1 MKPAKL
7 CCMITDIMFVIA
19 AILLGILL
27 VGIVQ
32 FMNATI
38 MLQDVIGSAAV
49 ATVSTVFLIAYKF
62 AFVMVIMCI
71 IMQLICV
78 TQSFLVPDD
87 LRLNGVLKTCAAV
100 IDVVL
105 MLSFAIETH
114 KFYGYLCLVF
124 CIVLLGMSIAQTV
137 VSK

>member
-7 CCMITDIMFVIA
+7 CCIITNIMFVIA
-19 AILLGILL
+19 AIELGILL
-27 VGIVQ
+27 TGIVQ
-32 FMNATI
+32 FMDATI
-38 MLQDVIGSAAV
+38 ILQNVMDSAAV

-62 AFVMVIMCI
+62 AFVLVIMCI

-78 TQSFLVPDD
+78 VHSFLVPDD
-87 LRLNGVLKTCAAV
+87 LRLNGVLKVCAAV
-100 IDVVL
+100 TDVIL
-105 MLSFAIETH
+105 MLSFAIETQ

-124 CIVLLGMSIAQTV
+124 CIILLGMSITQAV